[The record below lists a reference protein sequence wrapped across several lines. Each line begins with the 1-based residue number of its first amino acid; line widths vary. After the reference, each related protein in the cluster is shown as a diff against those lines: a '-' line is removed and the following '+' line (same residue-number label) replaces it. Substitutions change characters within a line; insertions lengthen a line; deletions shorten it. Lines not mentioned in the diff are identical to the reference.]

1 MILFVDNDIFLK
13 LAGCDLLHEFIDCLL
28 LTQQQIRVAP
38 NLPFSIKGQMNK
50 SYHGE
55 QSEKAKNILSEFIK
69 NVQVTDEL
77 VVDGQHEFLNELL
90 LIPKIDP
97 GEALLFTHA
106 YYNNLSKI
114 ATGDKNCL
122 TALLKAENLI
132 KLQQALRG
140 RIYTF
145 ELAMLILIEKIGFDE
160 VNKKVSNRCVDD
172 MVLKMSFGND
182 RTQDH
187 AMQCLSS
194 FTKDFLDL
202 LVEPQLIL
210 K

>member
-55 QSEKAKNILSEFIK
+55 QSEKAKNILSDFIK

-114 ATGDKNCL
+114 ATGYKNCL
-122 TALLKAENLI
+122 SALLKAENLI
-132 KLQQALRG
+132 KLEQALRG

-172 MVLKMSFGND
+172 MVLKMSFGNQ

-187 AMQCLSS
+187 ARQCLSS

-202 LVEPQLIL
+202 LAEPQLIL